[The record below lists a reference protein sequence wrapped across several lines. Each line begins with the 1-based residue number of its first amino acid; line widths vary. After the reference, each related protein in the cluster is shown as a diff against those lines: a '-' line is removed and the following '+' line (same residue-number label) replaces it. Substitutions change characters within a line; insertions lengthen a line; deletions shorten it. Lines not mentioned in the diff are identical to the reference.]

1 MDKIKKHIPR
11 WAILISL
18 VSFILI
24 GIGIGIS
31 LLYQLSIIYAEPGI
45 VFVEILF
52 LIALFY
58 FLVYIPTIIMYDYF
72 KCFKSKIDQN

>member
-1 MDKIKKHIPR
+1 MTKIEKRIPK

-18 VSFILI
+18 VCFILI

-31 LLYQLSIIYAEPGI
+31 FLYQLSIIYAEPGI

-58 FLVYIPTIIMYDYF
+58 FLVYIPIIIMYDYF
-72 KCFKSKIDQN
+72 KSF